1 MNGTDLSRKLQSAY
15 PDLKSLFM
23 SGYTANIISDYGG
36 VTTGVH
42 LIEKPFSRNSLIKN
56 VQEILENNS

>member
-1 MNGTDLSRKLQSAY
+1 MNGTDLFRKLQSAY

-23 SGYTANIISDYGG
+23 SGYTANIISDYGR
-36 VTTGVH
+36 VTSDIH

-56 VQEILENNS
+56 VQELLENHH